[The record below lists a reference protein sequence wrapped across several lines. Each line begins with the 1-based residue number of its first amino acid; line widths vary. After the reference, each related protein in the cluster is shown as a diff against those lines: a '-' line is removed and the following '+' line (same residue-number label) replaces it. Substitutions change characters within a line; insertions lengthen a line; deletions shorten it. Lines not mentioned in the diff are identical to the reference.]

1 MWNVHGREKAMF
13 AQEKARASWTQ
24 RKMHRSVSARRATLV
39 QNANNL
45 VRRTRIGTF
54 AMGMESASQLP
65 AVLNANAAEA
75 SLVVAVTGIAPA
87 AGSQVEK
94 LHVVVMEHAILE
106 NVKEKLR
113 ASAKLD
119 F

>member
-1 MWNVHGREKAMF
+1 MWNVHGREKVMF
-13 AQEKARASWTQ
+13 AQEKARASWMQ

-39 QNANNL
+39 QNATNL
-45 VRRTRIGTF
+45 VRRTRMGTF

-65 AVLNANAAEA
+65 AVLNANVAEA

-87 AGSQVEK
+87 AGSQVAK
-94 LHVVVMEHAILE
+94 LHVVVMEHATLGKG
-106 NVKEKLR
+106 KEKLH